1 MRAILFTILMLT
13 GMYSFAQEAYD
24 VLKDKETG
32 QQIFKGPL
40 VFRDLDFEP
49 SFTWMTESKSYK
61 PNVEAIAYLKEYL
74 PQYEMVVFLGT
85 WCDDSHNIIPKLYAV
100 LQTVKYPMHKYTMYG
115 VDREKKSKSG
125 EEMLYRIINVPTIIL
140 YKDHREVGRIVETLK
155 KSVETDLE
163 NIIKADKAK
172 L

>member
-1 MRAILFTILMLT
+1 MRIIVFTILMFT
-13 GMYSFAQEAYD
+13 AMQSFAQEAYN

-49 SFTWMTESKSYK
+49 SFTWMGESKSYK
-61 PNVEAIAYLKEYL
+61 PNPEAITYLKEYL
-74 PQYEMVVFLGT
+74 PQYNMVVFLGT
-85 WCDDSHNIIPKLYAV
+85 WCDDSHNIVPKLYKV
-100 LQTVKYPMHKYTMYG
+100 LQDVKYPMHKYSMYG

-125 EEMLYRIINVPTIIL
+125 EEMLYHIVNVPTIIL
-140 YKDHREVGRIVETLK
+140 YKDNREVGRIVETLK
-155 KSVETDLE
+155 KNIETDLE